1 MCGIVGGV
9 YWEHEPDRERL
20 EHAISLLHHRGP
32 DEQGVF
38 IKNKVAL
45 GHARL
50 SIIDLSGGRQPLHS
64 KDGNLHLVA
73 NGEIYNYLE
82 IDGSL
87 RGKVDTPLS
96 RSDSEAIMQVY
107 QHAGSEG
114 FKDLYGMFAFA
125 LYDEARDAL
134 ILCRDRLGIKPLY
147 YAETSRGFFFSSE
160 IKSLLPLLEKSPQ
173 INPDALVQFLQNQ
186 FHTGRETIFD
196 SVKRVMPGEYLVVRN
211 RQISFFQYWT
221 VTDVQPRELT
231 LDQAFE
237 EFEPLFDQVMR
248 EHMRSDVPFG
258 LFLSGGIDSSVL
270 LAELSKLQDKELKT
284 FSIGYAG
291 VNMKDELD
299 AAGEL
304 ARTFN
309 TNHHSLRVT
318 RDDLFERIVHTIWA
332 ADDLMRDYAS
342 LPTLLLSDEA
352 SKELKIV
359 FSGEAGDEVFAGYRR
374 YAPTI
379 ERWLNHKLL
388 GRGIRSQGQW
398 NKLSREKIF
407 TGQLKNMDPGK
418 PFADVWSEAP
428 GNWSLMK
435 KRQYVDLKTALVDN
449 LFVKTDRMMMAF
461 GLEGRVPFA
470 DHRIVEFGFSL
481 PDKLKYQNGR
491 GKWIIR
497 KWAEKYL
504 PREHLQ
510 KPKRGFYVP
519 VKEWL
524 SGEFAKKLGDK
535 LLANKAINAWFNVEG
550 VKQILAAHA
559 GGKNYSRE
567 IWGLMQFAI
576 WYRLFVEQP
585 GIVPGKK
592 ENPLDWL

>member
-9 YWEHEPDRERL
+9 YWEDEPDRKRL

-50 SIIDLSGGRQPLHS
+50 SIIDLSGGRQPLRS
-64 KDGNLHLVA
+64 ADDNLHLVA

-82 IDGSL
+82 IDESL
-87 RGKVDTPLS
+87 RGKVGESLS
-96 RSDSEAIMQVY
+96 KSDSEAIIQVY
-107 QHAGSEG
+107 QHNGCKG
-114 FKDLYGMFAFA
+114 FESLYGMFAFA
-125 LYDEARDAL
+125 LYDETQDAL

-147 YAETSRGFFFSSE
+147 YAKTSRGFFFSSE
-160 IKSLLPLLEKSPQ
+160 IKSLLPLLDNSSQ

-186 FHTGRETIFD
+186 FSTGRDTIFGD
-196 SVKRVMPGEYLVVRN
+196 IKRVLPGEYLVIKN
-211 RQISFFQYWT
+211 REISFFQYWT

-231 LDQAFE
+231 LEQAFE

-291 VNMKDELD
+291 VSMKDELD

-304 ARTFN
+304 AKTFN

-379 ERWLNHKLL
+379 ERWLNYKLL

-398 NKLSREKIF
+398 SKLSREKIF
-407 TGQLKNMDPGK
+407 TARLKNIDPSK
-418 PFADVWSEAP
+418 PFSGVWAEAP
-428 GNWSLMK
+428 DHWSLMK

-524 SGEFAKKLGDK
+524 SGEFAQKLHGK
-535 LLANKAINAWFNVEG
+535 LLANNAINAWFDIEG

-559 GGKNYSRE
+559 TGKNYSRE

-585 GIVPGKK
+585 GIVPSKK

>member
-9 YWEHEPDRERL
+9 YWENEPDRERL

-64 KDGNLHLVA
+64 ADGNLHLVA

-87 RGKVDTPLS
+87 RGKIDKPLS
-96 RSDSEAIMQVY
+96 KSDSEAIIQVY
-107 QHAGSEG
+107 QHAGLKG
-114 FKDLYGMFAFA
+114 FDDLYGMFAFA
-125 LYDEARDAL
+125 LYDEAQDVL

-147 YAETSRGFFFSSE
+147 YAQTSRGFFFSSE
-160 IKSLLPLLEKSPQ
+160 IKSLLPLLDNSPQ

-196 SVKRVMPGEYLVVRN
+196 GIKRVLPGEYLMIKN
-211 RQISFFQYWT
+211 REISFCQYWT

-291 VNMKDELD
+291 VSMKDELD

-304 ARTFN
+304 AKTFN

-379 ERWLNHKLL
+379 ERWLNYKLL

-398 NKLSREKIF
+398 NKLSKEKIF
-407 TGQLKNMDPGK
+407 TGQLKNIDPSK

-519 VKEWL
+519 VREWL
-524 SGEFAKKLGDK
+524 SGDFAQKLGEK
-535 LLANKAINAWFNVEG
+535 LLKNRAINTWFNVEG
-550 VKQILAAHA
+550 VRQILSAHA

-585 GIVPGKK
+585 GTVPSKK

>member
-1 MCGIVGGV
+1 MCGIVGAI
-9 YWEHEPDRERL
+9 YWDKEPDRARL
-20 EHAISLLHHRGP
+20 ERAIAMLNHRGP

-38 IKNKVAL
+38 IRNNAAL

-50 SIIDLSGGRQPLHS
+50 SIIDLQGGKQPLRS
-64 KDGNLHLVA
+64 SDDSLHLVA
-73 NGEIYNYLE
+73 NGEVYNYLE
-82 IDGSL
+82 INQSL
-87 RGKVDTPLS
+87 QASVGPTLS
-96 RSDSEAIMQVY
+96 KSDSEAIIQVY
-107 QHAGSEG
+107 QSAGVEG
-114 FKDLYGMFAFA
+114 FKNLYGMFAFA
-125 LYDEARDAL
+125 LYDEKEGAL
-134 ILCRDRLGIKPLY
+134 VLCRDRLGIKPLY
-147 YAETSRGFFFSSE
+147 YAETSQGFFFSSE
-160 IKSLLPLLEKSPQ
+160 VKSLLPLLDSAPD
-173 INPDALVQFLQNQ
+173 ISPDALVQFLQNQ
-186 FHTGRETIFD
+186 FHTGRDTIFGNI
-196 SVKRVMPGEYLVVRN
+196 KRVLPGEYLVIRN
-211 RQISFFQYWT
+211 REVSFYQYWK
-221 VTDVQPRELT
+221 VTDVQPRDLT

-237 EFEPLFDQVMR
+237 EFEPLFDEVMR
-248 EHMRSDVPFG
+248 QHMRSDVPFG

-304 ARTFN
+304 ARSFN

-379 ERWLNHKLL
+379 ERWLNYKLL

-398 NKLSREKIF
+398 HKQSRDKIF
-407 TGQLKNMDPGK
+407 TDTLKRVDPSK

-428 GNWSLMK
+428 SSWSLMK
-435 KRQYVDLKTALVDN
+435 KRQYVDLRTALVDN

-481 PDKLKYQNGR
+481 PDKLKYQKGR

-504 PREHLQ
+504 PQEHLQ

-524 SGEFAKKLGDK
+524 SGNFVQQLGNK
-535 LLANKAINAWFNVEG
+535 LLSNKAINEWFDVNG
-550 VKQILAAHA
+550 VAQVLAAHA
-559 GGKNYSRE
+559 AGKNCSRE

-576 WYRLFVEQP
+576 WYQLFIEKP
-585 GIVPGKK
+585 GIVPSKK